1 MYRLKGK
8 TLLFVL
14 VGLLSI
20 SLVLAE
26 TPFSVMSSVGQQTK
40 QSNAE
45 NSTVF
50 TSQANQTTPYGGTL
64 KIGLLWNGVPR
75 VPIDNLNPLLEP
87 GSSFFYPLFS
97 KLTRLD
103 ENCTLVPDLAQNW
116 SISEDGLK
124 YRFELFQNVTWRDG
138 IAFNSSD
145 VKYTLDTFLTDPNVN
160 SYWHDWYNLTCV
172 KSVSLV
178 DNYTVEFQTDR
189 PFPSLPI
196 YLAAIPILPAHL
208 YEGTSLLNNTYNNN
222 PVGTGPFKFV
232 SWTPGLNLSLEAFE
246 GYFRGRPYLDGCIIK
261 RYFSKGELSDALMAN
276 EIDLAP
282 DVFDPYHIKEIE
294 SIPGLSVQLATGFG
308 FTELFVNHNNA
319 FLTDLRVRKA
329 ISFGI
334 NRSQLIDMEYLG
346 FATIAIH
353 GVPPS
358 MEYWYNP
365 NCSTYDYNPALAN
378 EILDS
383 AGYSVG
389 PDGWRFNLTLMYY
402 PRRAN
407 ISAVIQDNLKALGIN
422 VILFNAGNQF
432 YQKLV
437 TGDFEMCTIE
447 FTYDV
452 PDPDFLSPLWH
463 TNGSDNFGNY
473 SNAQVDYLFE
483 SGQTDLNLSSRKQIY
498 DELQTVLANDLPS
511 IFLYHRQKINGHNN
525 DFHGFTNT
533 PIYMTSDTW
542 TLEKIWYEP
551 TLSGE
556 GNCPYR
562 IRFID
567 DQGRTTGFSNGTSLE
582 QIPNSTYSGSESDPQ
597 LVKIRLGLGNY
608 TVELEGIENGTYS
621 LELVNLAL
629 DYKHVSVVSG
639 TIQTGQIKQYFVSVY
654 PNSSMQVKGMLPID
668 VYSDG
673 KCDIKDVSRVARLF
687 GMNYPDMKYD
697 PICDIVFDW
706 KIDIKDI
713 SIVARR
719 FGDHY
724 P

>member
-1 MYRLKGK
+1 MHRLKGRA
-8 TLLFVL
+8 LLFL
-14 VGLLSI
+14 VIILMSI
-20 SLVLAE
+20 SLVFAE
-26 TPFSVMSSVGQQTK
+26 TPSSLMSSARQQTK
-40 QSNAE
+40 ESKAE
-45 NSTVF
+45 NSAAL
-50 TSQANQTTPYGGTL
+50 TSQTTQTTPYGGTL
-64 KIGLLWNGVPR
+64 RIGLLWNGVPR
-75 VPIDNLNPLLEP
+75 VPIDNLNPFLEP

-103 ENCTLVPDLAQNW
+103 ENCTLVPDLAQSWN
-116 SISEDGLK
+116 ISDDGLK
-124 YRFELFQNVTWRDG
+124 YRFELFQNVTWHDG
-138 IAFNSSD
+138 IPFNSSD
-145 VKYTLDTFLTDPNVN
+145 VKYTVDTFLTDPDVN

-172 KSVSLV
+172 KSVSIV
-178 DNYTVEFQTDR
+178 DAYSVEFQTDR
-189 PFPSLPI
+189 PFPSLPT

-208 YEGTSLLNNTYNNN
+208 YEGTSLLNNTYNSN

-232 SWTPGLNLSLEAFE
+232 SWTPGLSLGLEAFE
-246 GYFRGRPYLDGCIIK
+246 GYFRGRPHLDGCVIK
-261 RYFSKGELSDALMAN
+261 RYFSKGELSDALTAN

-294 SIPGLSVQLATGFG
+294 NIPGLSVQLATGFG
-308 FTELFVNHNNA
+308 FNQLFINHNNI
-319 FLTDLRVRKA
+319 FLSDLRVRKA

-334 NRSQLIDMEYLG
+334 NRSQLIDMQCLG
-346 FATIAIH
+346 YATIAIH

-378 EILDS
+378 AILDS

-402 PRRAN
+402 SSPN
-407 ISAVIQDNLKALGIN
+407 TSIVIQDNLRALGID
-422 VILFNAGNQF
+422 VMLLKFDGNQF
-432 YQKLV
+432 LQNLY
-437 TGDFEMCTIE
+437 TGNFEMVCPTE
-447 FTYDV
+447 FIYDV

-525 DFHGFTNT
+525 DFHGFSNT
-533 PIYMTSDTW
+533 PIFMTSDTW
-542 TLEKIWYEP
+542 TLERIWYDP

-567 DQGRTTGFSNGTSLE
+567 DQGRITGFSNGTSLE

-597 LVKIRLGLGNY
+597 LVKILMGLGNY

-621 LELVNLAL
+621 FELVNLAL
-629 DYKHVSVVSG
+629 NYKHVSIASG
-639 TIQTGQIKQYFVSVY
+639 AIQAGQIKQYFVSVY
-654 PNSSMQVKGMLPID
+654 PNSSMQVSSTVPFD
-668 VYSDG
+668 VYGDG
-673 KCDIKDVSRVARLF
+673 KCDMRDIGRVAKVF
-687 GMNYPDMKYD
+687 GVNYPDLKYD
-697 PICDIVFDW
+697 PLCDIVFDW
-706 KIDIKDI
+706 KIDMKDI
-713 SIVARR
+713 GAVAWH
-719 FGDHY
+719 FGEHL
-724 P
+724 